1 MPREILREPRS
12 RQKNVADSAALDE
25 ADSGENMATTF
36 YPGTTDQAA
45 AQPITVAAASEVGNI
60 VFTMQSSPAFQI
72 SGVVVDENGSPVA
85 GAMVMLMSD
94 PRSGLFMGPGG
105 GAHSED
111 DGRFVIGEV
120 PAGSYRVT
128 ASIPIRMNGPGSNTG
143 FVTLSGGSIL
153 SSGTVS
159 SGVVAGGSAGAVV
172 SGAGAVVSGFDQP
185 AEVVVADADVSGVR
199 VMVRRPA
206 RR

>member
-25 ADSGENMATTF
+25 ADSREK
-36 YPGTTDQAA
+36 
-45 AQPITVAAASEVGNI
+45 EC
-60 VFTMQSSPAFQI
+60 
-72 SGVVVDENGSPVA
+72 
-85 GAMVMLMSD
+85 
-94 PRSGLFMGPGG
+94 R
-105 GAHSED
+105 
-111 DGRFVIGEV
+111 
-120 PAGSYRVT
+120 
-128 ASIPIRMNGPGSNTG
+128 

-159 SGVVAGGSAGAVV
+159 SGAVAGGSVGAVV
-172 SGAGAVVSGFDQP
+172 SGAGTVVSGLDQP
-185 AEVVVADADVSGVR
+185 TEVVVTDADVSGVR